1 MPHAHAQDV
10 RRVVVPFHS
19 CKHLVQL
26 CNGEFGLMNHMG
38 DRALIQRM
46 ADNVCVCVFCQCFL
60 GLCLLF
66 LFSLKW
72 LVS

>member
-19 CKHLVQL
+19 CEHLVQL
-26 CNGEFGLMNHMG
+26 RNGEFGLMNHMG

-46 ADNVCVCVFCQCFL
+46 ADNVCVCVCVL
-60 GLCLLF
+60 PV
-66 LFSLKW
+66 FSGV
-72 LVS
+72 VSPVLILT

>member
-19 CKHLVQL
+19 CEHLVQL
-26 CNGEFGLMNHMG
+26 RNGEFGLMNHMG

-46 ADNVCVCVFCQCFL
+46 ADNVCVCVL
-60 GLCLLF
+60 PV
-66 LFSLKW
+66 FSGV
-72 LVS
+72 VSPVLILT

>member
-19 CKHLVQL
+19 CEHLVQL
-26 CNGEFGLMNHMG
+26 RNGEFGLMNHMG

-46 ADNVCVCVFCQCFL
+46 ADSVCVCFVSVFWGC
-60 GLCLLF
+60 
-66 LFSLKW
+66 
-72 LVS
+72 VSCSYSHLSG

>member
-19 CKHLVQL
+19 CEHLVQL
-26 CNGEFGLMNHMG
+26 RNGEFGLMNHMG

-46 ADNVCVCVFCQCFL
+46 ADSVSVCVCFASVFWGC
-60 GLCLLF
+60 
-66 LFSLKW
+66 
-72 LVS
+72 VSCSYSHLSG